1 MQLKSWQDIFNS
13 SMLLPNKVFLFCVY
27 ILLPPRHSIN
37 SCIIFTMEGRK
48 KTPKGRREGRKRVLN
63 EEHLVFTGGGTGG
76 AFRGSGEGSYD
87 RGEDDVRALG
97 GVDGRVEAPG
107 AVVLHQ
113 RGGLPVVGVQ
123 PGAQRRLVVVA
134 AAYERLTRHLSRA
147 DTREEGR

>member
-1 MQLKSWQDIFNS
+1 M
-13 SMLLPNKVFLFCVY
+13 
-27 ILLPPRHSIN
+27 
-37 SCIIFTMEGRK
+37 
-48 KTPKGRREGRKRVLN
+48 
-63 EEHLVFTGGGTGG
+63 VFTGGGTGG
-76 AFRGSGEGSYD
+76 GFLGGGEGSYD

-134 AAYERLTRHLSRA
+134 AAYERLTCHLSA
-147 DTREEGR
+147 ANTREEG